1 MGNFNGTIKKHRNHS
16 LDLLKFIASF
26 LIVCIHFRIF
36 GETGKFVVVIAR
48 FAVPVFFMISGYYS
62 YKDNCERVRKKL
74 FNILKLYIGVVVL
87 YFCFN
92 VLVKV
97 LGGQYREAIWYIS
110 TYFRIQYTSKSI
122 IFNESITA
130 MHLWFLGALIYSYVI
145 RYFVLKAK
153 IKDNIIYILSAV
165 LLSVH
170 LVLGIGVTA
179 LGIETPAFLMN
190 NYVLRNFL
198 FMGFP
203 LFTLGQFI
211 KKKESVILEKVSGKI
226 IALILLLWLAESFI
240 VYRIDWTKDL
250 YFGSVF
256 AAFALFTIALKMKHK
271 TYHPKVIALS
281 GTTTYVYLI
290 HVMLGEIISMT
301 ILQNVKLYLCIQP
314 FVVFAVS
321 VGIALLLN
329 RNTASK

>member
-1 MGNFNGTIKKHRNHS
+1 M
-16 LDLLKFIASF
+16 
-26 LIVCIHFRIF
+26 
-36 GETGKFVVVIAR
+36 
-48 FAVPVFFMISGYYS
+48 
-62 YKDNCERVRKKL
+62 
-74 FNILKLYIGVVVL
+74 
-87 YFCFN
+87 
-92 VLVKV
+92 
-97 LGGQYREAIWYIS
+97 
-110 TYFRIQYTSKSI
+110 
-122 IFNESITA
+122 
-130 MHLWFLGALIYSYVI
+130 
-145 RYFVLKAK
+145 
-153 IKDNIIYILSAV
+153 SAV

-190 NYVLRNFL
+190 NYELRNFL

-256 AAFALFTIALKMKHK
+256 AAFASFTIALKMKHK